1 MHDEKR
7 TFSFSSAD
15 QIHTIQAVTWYPTEQ
30 PCRAIIQVSHGMTEY
45 FGRYEDFAHNM
56 TQHGFA
62 VSGHDH
68 LGHKTSVNSDRELG
82 CFAEKDGW
90 KLVIQ
95 DLHTHTMALKK
106 AYPNTPVFL
115 LGHSMGSLIARCYLA
130 QYSDLLDGGII
141 AGTGGPNP
149 GAKAGK
155 LLAQCLCRIGKGKE
169 PSPLLQKLAFSS
181 YNSRFEGRTPYDW
194 LTRST
199 QIVDQYA
206 ADPYCTFLFT
216 ASGFQDLFTLY
227 GLANDLKTYRA
238 VPKTFPLLI
247 ISGGDDPVG
256 NNGEGPRKVAEMFQ
270 QTGHIDVT
278 LRLYPG
284 GRHEILNE
292 TNRCEVYDGIAA
304 WVKRRIS

>member
-7 TFSFSSAD
+7 TFSFPSAD

-30 PCRAIIQVSHGMTEY
+30 PCRAIIQVSHGMIEY

-82 CFAEKDGW
+82 YFAEKDGW

-115 LGHSMGSLIARCYLA
+115 LGHSMGSFIARCYLA

-141 AGTGGPNP
+141 VGTGGPNP

-169 PSPLLQKLAFSS
+169 PSPLLQKLAFGS

-247 ISGGDDPVG
+247 VSGGDDPVG

-284 GRHEILNE
+284 GSQR
-292 TNRCEVYDGIAA
+292 
-304 WVKRRIS
+304 K

>member
-1 MHDEKR
+1 
-7 TFSFSSAD
+7 
-15 QIHTIQAVTWYPTEQ
+15 
-30 PCRAIIQVSHGMTEY
+30 MTEY

-82 CFAEKDGW
+82 YFAEKDGW

-115 LGHSMGSLIARCYLA
+115 LGHSMGSFIARCYLA

-141 AGTGGPNP
+141 VGTGGPNP

-169 PSPLLQKLAFSS
+169 PSPLLQKLAFGS

-247 ISGGDDPVG
+247 VSGGDDPVG

>member
-1 MHDEKR
+1 
-7 TFSFSSAD
+7 
-15 QIHTIQAVTWYPTEQ
+15 
-30 PCRAIIQVSHGMTEY
+30 
-45 FGRYEDFAHNM
+45 M

-68 LGHKTSVNSDRELG
+68 LGHKTSVNSDRGIGLLRGKRRMEIG
-82 CFAEKDGW
+82 DSGSAYSHHGTEKGISQYTGVFAGTF
-90 KLVIQ
+90 
-95 DLHTHTMALKK
+95 H
-106 AYPNTPVFL
+106 
-115 LGHSMGSLIARCYLA
+115 
-130 QYSDLLDGGII
+130 GII
-141 AGTGGPNP
+141 YRPLLSGAVQRFAGWWDYCGHPAPNP
-149 GAKAGK
+149 VQRQKTAG
-155 LLAQCLCRIGKGKE
+155 QCLCRIGKGKN
-169 PSPLLQKLAFSS
+169 PA
-181 YNSRFEGRTPYDW
+181 RFCKSWRSAAITAVLKGGHPYDW

-247 ISGGDDPVG
+247 VSGGDDPVG
-256 NNGEGPRKVAEMFQ
+256 NNGKPPTQGSGMFQ

-304 WVKRRIS
+304 WVNGGFHNRKKPAVGRISILRQVSSCYFIAF

>member
-1 MHDEKR
+1 MCIRD
-7 TFSFSSAD
+7 S
-15 QIHTIQAVTWYPTEQ
+15 
-30 PCRAIIQVSHGMTEY
+30 
-45 FGRYEDFAHNM
+45 
-56 TQHGFA
+56 
-62 VSGHDH
+62 
-68 LGHKTSVNSDRELG
+68 
-82 CFAEKDGW
+82 
-90 KLVIQ
+90 
-95 DLHTHTMALKK
+95 
-106 AYPNTPVFL
+106 
-115 LGHSMGSLIARCYLA
+115 
-130 QYSDLLDGGII
+130 
-141 AGTGGPNP
+141 
-149 GAKAGK
+149 
-155 LLAQCLCRIGKGKE
+155 
-169 PSPLLQKLAFSS
+169 
-181 YNSRFEGRTPYDW
+181 
-194 LTRST
+194 
-199 QIVDQYA
+199 QYA

-247 ISGGDDPVG
+247 VSGGDDPVG

>member
-1 MHDEKR
+1 M
-7 TFSFSSAD
+7 
-15 QIHTIQAVTWYPTEQ
+15 V
-30 PCRAIIQVSHGMTEY
+30 G
-45 FGRYEDFAHNM
+45 
-56 TQHGFA
+56 
-62 VSGHDH
+62 
-68 LGHKTSVNSDRELG
+68 
-82 CFAEKDGW
+82 
-90 KLVIQ
+90 
-95 DLHTHTMALKK
+95 
-106 AYPNTPVFL
+106 L
-115 LGHSMGSLIARCYLA
+115 L
-130 QYSDLLDGGII
+130 